1 MLLGGIDLWG
11 DSIDFPAS
19 GLYVLEVPVCTCSL
33 TGSDAVSKRDE
44 AKWFMKQDLLF
55 LGFLEKR
62 LRIPQNIWGVVVGK
76 EAVGAHTLAHTCIIA
91 RATVII
97 SRKCGCVRSA
107 ASSTGFLYSVPPFLP
122 LPRTLHKPQ
131 HTHSWK

>member
-1 MLLGGIDLWG
+1 MVYETGFVISWFSGEETENPPKHLG
-11 DSIDFPAS
+11 S
-19 GLYVLEVPVCTCSL
+19 G
-33 TGSDAVSKRDE
+33 G
-44 AKWFMKQDLLF
+44 
-55 LGFLEKR
+55 
-62 LRIPQNIWGVVVGK
+62 GK
-76 EAVGAHTLAHTCIIA
+76 GGVGAHTLAHTCIIA